1 MTDQYHIDL
10 EGFSLERFKHTLE
23 TGDLLP
29 GRRILR
35 EEVSKRFQILES
47 MGIRNLKEL
56 TDALSTKKKL
66 ERFSQ
71 GSGLPKDYLVILRR
85 QANSYRPNPVNLNG
99 IPGVDPEYIGRLA
112 AIGIKNSRH
121 LWERGASRT
130 ARAELSRLTDVPGD
144 VLLELVTMSD
154 LARVSGVGPVF
165 ARIILDAG
173 IDGLEELADSSSDE
187 LIDRLVAAN
196 EKKGYTRADFTVKD
210 VQYCIDMAKEL
221 PKAIEY

>member
-1 MTDQYHIDL
+1 
-10 EGFSLERFKHTLE
+10 
-23 TGDLLP
+23 
-29 GRRILR
+29 
-35 EEVSKRFQILES
+35 
-47 MGIRNLKEL
+47 
-56 TDALSTKKKL
+56 
-66 ERFSQ
+66 
-71 GSGLPKDYLVILRR
+71 
-85 QANSYRPNPVNLNG
+85 
-99 IPGVDPEYIGRLA
+99 
-112 AIGIKNSRH
+112 
-121 LWERGASRT
+121 
-130 ARAELSRLTDVPGD
+130 
-144 VLLELVTMSD
+144 MSD